1 MSYTND
7 AKGYIKKALI
17 SGETLQYQGRVTKI
31 PFIPYYILGFFLIFG
46 VFSGQPEGYLMS
58 LAGLLLMVTPVIIYY
73 TTELGITNKRII
85 AKTGLI
91 MRNSVELN
99 LDRVESIR
107 VEQGILGRIFNYGT
121 VILAGAGNPHAPMK
135 RISNPLEFR
144 KACLEIQE
152 KADSNQL

>member
-85 AKTGLI
+85 ANTGLI
-91 MRNSVELN
+91 MRNSV
-99 LDRVESIR
+99 
-107 VEQGILGRIFNYGT
+107 
-121 VILAGAGNPHAPMK
+121 
-135 RISNPLEFR
+135 
-144 KACLEIQE
+144 
-152 KADSNQL
+152 